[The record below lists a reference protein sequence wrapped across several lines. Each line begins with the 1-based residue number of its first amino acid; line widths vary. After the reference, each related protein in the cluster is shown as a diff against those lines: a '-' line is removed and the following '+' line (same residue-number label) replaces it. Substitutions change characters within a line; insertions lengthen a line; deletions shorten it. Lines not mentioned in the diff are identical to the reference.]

1 MSTFLTDFIR
11 VYENAIPNNICDE
24 IITRFDKS
32 EFVAEDV
39 QKTEDEQQLMVRS
52 CLELNLSKDDSFKDV
67 QGAMTKIVELAIGK
81 YQSEIPTRT
90 FPKELGLEHFR
101 IKKYR
106 PGGTDGFAY
115 HVDVNSH
122 ASARRFLSLIWYLN
136 DVEQG
141 GETFFPHPNV
151 RVKPKKGRL
160 LLFPS
165 LWNYPH
171 SGEPPVSNDKYI
183 LSTYL
188 HYL

>member
-1 MSTFLTDFIR
+1 
-11 VYENAIPNNICDE
+11 
-24 IITRFDKS
+24 
-32 EFVAEDV
+32 
-39 QKTEDEQQLMVRS
+39 MVRS

-67 QGAMTKIVELAIGK
+67 QAAMTKIVELAIGK

-136 DVEQG
+136 DVDQG

-183 LSTYL
+183 LGTYL